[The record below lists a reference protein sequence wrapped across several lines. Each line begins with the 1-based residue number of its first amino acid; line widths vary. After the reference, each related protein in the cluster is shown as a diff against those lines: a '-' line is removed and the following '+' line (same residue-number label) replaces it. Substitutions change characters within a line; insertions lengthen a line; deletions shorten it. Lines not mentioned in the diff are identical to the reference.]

1 VVSTKKSLN
10 ICDVEQAFNRKR
22 YSYIV
27 IPYRAEN
34 VKIVKDAYFDVMNT
48 ELEIK

>member
-1 VVSTKKSLN
+1 
-10 ICDVEQAFNRKR
+10 
-22 YSYIV
+22 V